1 MPLSNDR
8 ALIQIS
14 IKAYKHLQRIK
25 VLRKRLGL
33 SYSITGYLSDLILE
47 QPLPTINNGK
57 AYIVGQDQPVPVKA
71 IEAITGELSGVMVGQ
86 SAQEVKS

>member
-1 MPLSNDR
+1 MPLSEDR

-33 SYSITGYLSDLILE
+33 SYSITGYVSDLILE
-47 QPLPTINNGK
+47 QPLPTMTNGNGK
-57 AYIVGQDQPVPVKA
+57 AHIVGQQQALP
-71 IEAITGELSGVMVGQ
+71 ITGELSGVMVGV
-86 SAQEVKS
+86 STSTVEVKS

>member
-47 QPLPTINNGK
+47 QPLPTIGNGK
-57 AYIVGQDQPVPVKA
+57 AHIVGQSQPST
-71 IEAITGELSGVMVGQ
+71 IITGELAGVMAGSG
-86 SAQEVKS
+86 SAVEEVKNV